1 MTIEE
6 FQKIDQ
12 DLSIITDQNA
22 QSSLAQT
29 YSSQQG

>member
-12 DLSIITDQNA
+12 DLSNIADQNA

-29 YSSQQG
+29 YSIQFD